1 MDDGLRRPA
10 QEKLANPGMAEAA
23 HDEQV
28 CGLPSRIT
36 DQGRAGTVLVDRD
49 GQARRGDTVASQM
62 VDDLSERE
70 IGRKGLVPGDRDDL
84 DGARPLAQRDGI
96 GQGASRRARAVPADD
111 DMIPA
116 MTRVEGNII
125 LAA

>member
-10 QEKLANPGMAEAA
+10 QEELANPGMAESA

-28 CGLPSRIT
+28 CGLSPCVT
-36 DQGRAGTVLVDRD
+36 DQGRAGAVLVARD
-49 GQARRGDTVASQM
+49 GQACRGDAMTRQM
-62 VDDLSERE
+62 MDGFAKRE
-70 IGRKGLVPGDRDDL
+70 IGRKGLFPGERDDL
-84 DGARPLAQRDGI
+84 DGARSLAQRDGI